1 MKGKKKE
8 ATAYFMNALPF
19 RERVLATARCRHDPT
34 LYGPLGNGCLYIVSD
49 SVHSLLSFV
58 SIQPIFTRRIL
69 HFNSDTRSLGTKI
82 RKLAIYIANPPASA
96 PNLCNPSSFI
106 RVP

>member
-34 LYGPLGNGCLYIVSD
+34 LHGNGCLYIVSD
-49 SVHSLLSFV
+49 SVHSLLSFD
-58 SIQPIFTRRIL
+58 SIQPTFTR
-69 HFNSDTRSLGTKI
+69 H
-82 RKLAIYIANPPASA
+82 LA
-96 PNLCNPSSFI
+96 F
-106 RVP
+106 